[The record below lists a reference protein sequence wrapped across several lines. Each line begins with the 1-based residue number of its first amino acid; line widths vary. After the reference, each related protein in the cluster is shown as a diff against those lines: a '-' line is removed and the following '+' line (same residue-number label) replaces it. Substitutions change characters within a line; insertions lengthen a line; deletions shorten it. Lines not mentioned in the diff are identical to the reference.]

1 MQPKL
6 VELASM
12 LKQQLPVLLSF
23 VVLRLFAVF
32 AMSKTLATVTPKC
45 VRPYVRNA
53 YKWVARMR
61 SVAMAVGCGYLAL
74 QTFRSPPENVCTEY
88 EAVKVQGTCAMLALG
103 VLMASNGVLS
113 SAVALSA
120 LMAVANN
127 SASSL
132 VLSTSAVV
140 IANGDNDTALFSYC
154 LFWVAIAHAGLCH
167 SDTSP
172 GSTHGSIVAVLATIF
187 NVMFHITKL
196 LYSQC
201 VYVATSFAHSS
212 LRVARLCKRVVD

>member
-23 VVLRLFAVF
+23 VVLRLFGVF
-32 AMSKTLATVTPKC
+32 AMSKTLSIVTPKC

-132 VLSTSAVV
+132 VFSTSAVV
-140 IANGDNDTALFSYC
+140 IANGDTALFSYC

-172 GSTHGSIVAVLATIF
+172 GSTHGSIVAVLAIIF

-196 LYSQC
+196 LYSRC
-201 VYVATSFAHSS
+201 VHVTTSFAHSS